1 MDPVMRAVAVYL
13 TLLILFRI
21 AGKRTLAEVTAFD
34 LILLLIISE
43 ATQGALLDGDDS
55 MTNAM
60 LVIVTL
66 VGMNILM
73 SELKQRSKRIEHLL
87 DGMPLL
93 IVDHGKALQDR
104 MDKERVDIDD
114 VLDAARETKGIE
126 RLDQIK
132 YAVLERNGRISII
145 PLESKS

>member
-1 MDPVMRAVAVYL
+1 MDAVIRAIVVYL
-13 TLLILFRI
+13 VLLALFRI
-21 AGKRTLAEVTAFD
+21 AGKRTVAEVTAFD

-55 MTNAM
+55 MTNAL

-66 VGMNILM
+66 IGMNIMM
-73 SELKQRSKRIEHLL
+73 SELKQRSKRIEHFL

-114 VLDAARETKGIE
+114 VLDAARETAGIE

-132 YAVLERNGRISII
+132 YAVLERNGKISII